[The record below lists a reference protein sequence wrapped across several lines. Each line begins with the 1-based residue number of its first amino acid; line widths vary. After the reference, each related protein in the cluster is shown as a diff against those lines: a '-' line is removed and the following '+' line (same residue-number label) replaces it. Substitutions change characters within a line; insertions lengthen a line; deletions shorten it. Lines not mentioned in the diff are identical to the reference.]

1 MLDFAKRKI
10 CANQLTNI
18 MKGIAALAPTLLL
31 TLILTSCMS
40 DGYTDTAAGKSDTY
54 INLNVS
60 TPTAQARANATA
72 NPAGTSGKL
81 GQNETNPSPDTEEKI
96 TSIRVWAFNSGS
108 DKATATPIGFKSET
122 NLSAQ
127 GSHNVSMMITRKNAE
142 TLRKSKIDLYILLN
156 AESEGVLD
164 GKNCIK
170 MTRADLEKLVIKNQF
185 GITAEGTAQTT
196 VVPQA
201 GLPISRV
208 IKELDVTD
216 NIKDNATDAALHSI
230 NIPLIR
236 AVSKLHFFFTRKKV
250 KDKDKNTEGVEVT
263 KIEVNVN
270 VIPTQ
275 SSVFPTATTD
285 ANKETEGLTGDLTSL
300 SYLSQKMTFGS
311 VATKD
316 IGPVSDPTSYIRK
329 PGQTADA
336 YITQLSGVTT
346 ECHLSYLRETDKE
359 LTGTI
364 YYKLNK
370 SGAVKQ
376 TPFSISKAY
385 RNHEMVVYGYFLGDE
400 ESTLTLKYYV
410 AGWTDKGT
418 TNIEFN

>member
-1 MLDFAKRKI
+1 MFDFAKRKI
-10 CANQLTNI
+10 CANQLTSI

-60 TPTAQARANATA
+60 TPTAQARANAPA
-72 NPAGTSGKL
+72 KPAGTSGKL
-81 GQNETNPSPDTEEKI
+81 GLNETNPSPDTEEKI
-96 TSIRVWAFNSGS
+96 TSIRVWAFKSGS

-142 TLRKSKIDLYILLN
+142 TLAKIDLYILLN
-156 AESEGVLD
+156 AESVGVLD
-164 GKNCIK
+164 GKDCIK
-170 MTRADLEKLVIKNQF
+170 MTRAELEKLVIKNQF
-185 GITAEGTAQTT
+185 GIAEGTAQTT
-196 VVPQA
+196 VVPPA

-208 IKELDVTD
+208 IKELDVTN
-216 NIKDNATDAALHSI
+216 NIKDNATEAAQHSI

-236 AVSKLHFFFTRKKV
+236 AVSKLHFFFTRKNV
-250 KDKDKNTEGVEVT
+250 KDTEGVEVT
-263 KIEVNVN
+263 KIEVNEN

-285 ANKETEGLTGDLTSL
+285 ANKETEGLTGNLTSL
-300 SYLSQKMTFGS
+300 TYLSQKMTFGS
-311 VATKD
+311 VATGNIK
-316 IGPVSDPTSYIRK
+316 PVTDPTSYIRK
-329 PGQTADA
+329 PGQTADD
-336 YITQLSGVTT
+336 YITKLREATT
-346 ECHLSYLRETDKE
+346 ECHLSYLRETGKE

-364 YYKLNK
+364 YFKLNK

-376 TPFSISKAY
+376 ATFSISNAY
-385 RNHEMVVYGYFLGDE
+385 RNHEMVVYGYFLGDK

-410 AGWTDKGT
+410 ADWNVKDA
-418 TNIEFN
+418 TNITFY

>member
-1 MLDFAKRKI
+1 MFDFAKRKI
-10 CANQLTNI
+10 CANQLTSM
-18 MKGIAALAPTLLL
+18 MKRIAALAPTLLL

-40 DGYTDTAAGKSDTY
+40 DDYTDTAAGKSDTY

-60 TPTAQARANATA
+60 TPTAQARANAPA
-72 NPAGTSGKL
+72 KPAGTGGKL
-81 GQNETNPSPDTEEKI
+81 GLEETYPSPDTEENI
-96 TSIRVWAFNSGS
+96 TSIRVWAFKSGS
-108 DKATATPIGFKSET
+108 DRETATPIGFKSET
-122 NLSAQ
+122 NLSVK

-142 TLRKSKIDLYILLN
+142 NLGKIDLYILLN

-164 GKNCIK
+164 GKDCIK
-170 MTRADLEKLVIKNQF
+170 MTRAELENLVIKNHF
-185 GITAEGTAQTT
+185 GITADSTAQTT

-236 AVSKLHFFFTRKKV
+236 AVSKLHFFFTRKDV
-250 KDKDKNTEGVEVT
+250 KDTEGVEVT
-263 KIEVNVN
+263 RIEVNEN

-300 SYLSQKMTFGS
+300 SYLSRKIKFGS
-311 VATKD
+311 VATENIK
-316 IGPVSDPTSYIRK
+316 PVSDPESYIRK
-329 PGQTADA
+329 PGQTAED
-336 YITQLSGVTT
+336 YITQLRRATA
-346 ECHLSYLRETDKE
+346 ECHLSYLRETGKE

-370 SGAVKQ
+370 SGAVKH
-376 TPFSISKAY
+376 TLFSIPKAY
-385 RNHEMVVYGYFLGDE
+385 RNHEMVVYGYFLGDQ
-400 ESTLTLKYYV
+400 ESTLTLNYYV
-410 AGWTDKGT
+410 ADWNEKKA

>member
-1 MLDFAKRKI
+1 MFDFAKRKI
-10 CANQLTNI
+10 CANQLTSI

-60 TPTAQARANATA
+60 TPTAQARAKAPA

-81 GQNETNPSPDTEEKI
+81 GQDETNPSPDTEEKI
-96 TSIRVWAFNSGS
+96 TSIRVWAFKSS
-108 DKATATPIGFKSET
+108 TDKATATPIGFKSET
-122 NLSAQ
+122 NLSAK

-142 TLRKSKIDLYILLN
+142 TLGKIDLYILLN

-164 GKNCIK
+164 GKDCIK
-170 MTRADLEKLVIKNQF
+170 MTRADLEALVIKNKF
-185 GITAEGTAQTT
+185 GIADGTAQTT
-196 VVPQA
+196 VVPDA

-208 IKELDVTD
+208 IKELDVTN
-216 NIKDNATDAALHSI
+216 NIKDNATEAAQHSI

-236 AVSKLHFFFTRKKV
+236 AVSKLHFFFTRKNV
-250 KDKDKNTEGVEVT
+250 KDTECVEVT
-263 KIEVNVN
+263 KIEVNEN

-285 ANKETEGLTGDLTSL
+285 ANKETDGLTGDLTSL
-300 SYLSQKMTFGS
+300 TYLNEKMTFRG
-311 VATKD
+311 VATGD
-316 IGPVSDPTSYIRK
+316 IKPVADPTSYIRK
-329 PGQTADA
+329 SQPAEE
-336 YITQLSGVTT
+336 YITKLREATT
-346 ECHLSYLRETDKE
+346 ECHLSYLRETGNK

-364 YYKLNK
+364 YFKLNK
-370 SGAVKQ
+370 SGAEKQ
-376 TPFSISKAY
+376 ATFSISDAH
-385 RNHEMVVYGYFLGDE
+385 RNHEMVVYGYFLGDK

-410 AGWTDKGT
+410 ANWNEKGA

>member
-1 MLDFAKRKI
+1 MFDFAKRKI
-10 CANQLTNI
+10 CANQLTSM

-40 DGYTDTAAGKSDTY
+40 DDYTDTTAGKSDTY

-60 TPTAQARANATA
+60 TPTAQARANAPA
-72 NPAGTSGKL
+72 KPAGTSGKL
-81 GQNETNPSPDTEEKI
+81 GLEETYPSPNTEEKI
-96 TSIRVWAFNSGS
+96 TSIRVWAFKSGT
-108 DKATATPIGFKSET
+108 DRATATPIGFKSET

-127 GSHNVSMMITRKNAE
+127 GFHKVSMMITRKNAE
-142 TLRKSKIDLYILLN
+142 NLYKIDLYILLN

-164 GKNCIK
+164 GKDCIK
-170 MTRADLEKLVIKNQF
+170 MTRAELENLVIKNQF
-185 GITAEGTAQTT
+185 GIAADSTAQTT

-208 IKELDVTD
+208 IQDLDVTD
-216 NIKDNATDAALHSI
+216 NIRDNATDAALHSI

-236 AVSKLHFFFTRKKV
+236 AVSKLHFFFTRKDV
-250 KDKDKNTEGVEVT
+250 KDTEGVVVT
-263 KIEVNVN
+263 KIEVNEN

-285 ANKETEGLTGDLTSL
+285 ANKVTEGLTGDLTSL
-300 SYLSQKMTFGS
+300 SYLSRKIKFGS
-311 VATKD
+311 VATENIK
-316 IGPVSDPTSYIRK
+316 PVPDPTSYIRK
-329 PGQTADA
+329 SGQTAED
-336 YITQLSGVTT
+336 YITQLRRATT
-346 ECHLSYLRETDKE
+346 ECHLSYLRETGKE

-385 RNHEMVVYGYFLGDE
+385 RNHEMVVYGYFLGDQ
-400 ESTLTLKYYV
+400 ESTLTLNYNVEDWIAK
-410 AGWTDKGT
+410 DT
-418 TNIEFN
+418 TKIEFN

>member
-60 TPTAQARANATA
+60 TPTAQARANAPA
-72 NPAGTSGKL
+72 NTAGTSGTL
-81 GQNETNPSPDTEEKI
+81 GQDETNPSPDTEEKI
-96 TSIRVWAFNSGS
+96 TSIRVWAFKSGP
-108 DKATATPIGFKSET
+108 DKETATPIGFKSET
-122 NLSAQ
+122 NLSAK

-142 TLRKSKIDLYILLN
+142 TLGKIDLYILLN

-164 GKNCIK
+164 GKDCIK
-170 MTRADLEKLVIKNQF
+170 MTRADLEKLVIKDHF
-185 GITAEGTAQTT
+185 GIAEGTAQTT
-196 VVPQA
+196 EVPQA

-208 IKELDVTD
+208 IKELDVTK
-216 NIKDNATDAALHSI
+216 NIKDNATEAALHSI
-230 NIPLIR
+230 HIPLIR
-236 AVSKLHFFFTRKKV
+236 AVSKLHFFFTRKDV
-250 KDKDKNTEGVEVT
+250 KDTEGVEVT
-263 KIEVNVN
+263 NIEVNEGIV
-270 VIPTQ
+270 PTQ
-275 SSVFPTATTD
+275 SSVFPTATTY
-285 ANKETEGLTGDLTSL
+285 ANKETEGLTGNLTSL
-300 SYLSQKMTFGS
+300 TYLNENEKKMTFGG
-311 VATKD
+311 VATRD
-316 IGPVSDPTSYIRK
+316 IKPVPDPTSYIRNSD
-329 PGQTADA
+329 QTAED
-336 YITQLSGVTT
+336 YITKLRKATT
-346 ECHLSYLRETDKE
+346 ECHLSYLRETGKE

-364 YYKLNK
+364 YFKLSKN
-370 SGAVKQ
+370 GAEKHK
-376 TPFSISKAY
+376 TFSISKAY

-410 AGWTDKGT
+410 ANWNEKGA

>member
-60 TPTAQARANATA
+60 TPTAQARANAPA
-72 NPAGTSGKL
+72 KPAGTSGTP
-81 GQNETNPSPDTEEKI
+81 GQDETNPSPDTEEKI
-96 TSIRVWAFNSGS
+96 TSIRVWAFRSGS
-108 DKATATPIGFKSET
+108 DRATATPIGFKSET
-122 NLSAQ
+122 NLSVK

-142 TLRKSKIDLYILLN
+142 NLGKIDLYILLN

-164 GKNCIK
+164 GTDCIK
-170 MTRADLEKLVIKNQF
+170 MTRAELEALVIKNNF
-185 GITAEGTAQTT
+185 GIANGTAKTT
-196 VVPQA
+196 EVPQA

-263 KIEVNVN
+263 KIEVNEN

-329 PGQTADA
+329 PGQTAEA
-336 YITQLSGVTT
+336 YITQLRGVTT

-385 RNHEMVVYGYFLGDE
+385 RNHEMVVYGYFLGDK

-410 AGWTDKGT
+410 ADWNVKDATDIT
-418 TNIEFN
+418 FN

>member
-1 MLDFAKRKI
+1 MFDFAKRKI
-10 CANQLTNI
+10 CANQLI
-18 MKGIAALAPTLLL
+18 SMMKGIAALAPTLLL

-40 DGYTDTAAGKSDTY
+40 DDYTDAAAGKSDTY

-60 TPTAQARANATA
+60 TPTAQARANAPA
-72 NPAGTSGKL
+72 KPAGTSGKL
-81 GQNETNPSPDTEEKI
+81 GLEETYPSPNTEEKI
-96 TSIRVWAFNSGS
+96 TSIRVWAFKS
-108 DKATATPIGFKSET
+108 DTDRETATPIGFKSET
-122 NLSAQ
+122 NLSVK
-127 GSHNVSMMITRKNAE
+127 GSHKVSMMITRKNAE
-142 TLRKSKIDLYILLN
+142 NLGKIDLYILLN

-164 GKNCIK
+164 GRNCIK
-170 MTRADLEKLVIKNQF
+170 MTRADLENLVIKNQF

-208 IKELDVTD
+208 IKELDVTN

-236 AVSKLHFFFTRKKV
+236 AVSKLHFFFTRKNV
-250 KDKDKNTEGVEVT
+250 KDTEGVEVT
-263 KIEVNVN
+263 KIEVNEN

-285 ANKETEGLTGDLTSL
+285 DNKETEGLTGDLTSL
-300 SYLSQKMTFGS
+300 TYLSQKMTFGS

-329 PGQTADA
+329 PGQTAEA
-336 YITQLSGVTT
+336 YITQLRGVTT

-385 RNHEMVVYGYFLGDE
+385 RNHEMVVYGYFLGDGDK

-410 AGWTDKGT
+410 ADWNEKTATD
-418 TNIEFN
+418 IVFD

>member
-1 MLDFAKRKI
+1 MFDFAKRKI
-10 CANQLTNI
+10 CANQLTSI

-60 TPTAQARANATA
+60 TPTAQASAKAPA

-81 GQNETNPSPDTEEKI
+81 GQDETNPSPDTEEKI
-96 TSIRVWAFNSGS
+96 TSIRVWAFKSS
-108 DKATATPIGFKSET
+108 TDKATATPIGFKSET
-122 NLSAQ
+122 NLSAK

-142 TLRKSKIDLYILLN
+142 TLGKIDLYILLN

-164 GKNCIK
+164 GKDCIK
-170 MTRADLEKLVIKNQF
+170 MTRADLEALVIKNKF
-185 GITAEGTAQTT
+185 GIADGTAQTT
-196 VVPQA
+196 VVPDA

-208 IKELDVTD
+208 IKELDVTN
-216 NIKDNATDAALHSI
+216 NIKDNATEAAQHSI

-236 AVSKLHFFFTRKKV
+236 AVSKLHFFFTRKNV
-250 KDKDKNTEGVEVT
+250 KDTECVEVT
-263 KIEVNVN
+263 KIEVNEN

-285 ANKETEGLTGDLTSL
+285 ANKETDGLTGDLTSL
-300 SYLSQKMTFGS
+300 TYLNEKMTFRG
-311 VATKD
+311 VATGD
-316 IGPVSDPTSYIRK
+316 IKPVADPTSYIRK
-329 PGQTADA
+329 SQPAEE
-336 YITQLSGVTT
+336 YITKLREATT
-346 ECHLSYLRETDKE
+346 ECHLSYLRETGNK

-364 YYKLNK
+364 YFKLNK
-370 SGAVKQ
+370 SGAEKQ
-376 TPFSISKAY
+376 ATFSISDAH
-385 RNHEMVVYGYFLGDE
+385 RNHEMVVYGYFLGDK

-410 AGWTDKGT
+410 ANWNEKGA

>member
-1 MLDFAKRKI
+1 MFDFAKRKI
-10 CANQLTNI
+10 GANQLI
-18 MKGIAALAPTLLL
+18 SMMKGIAALAPTLLL

-40 DGYTDTAAGKSDTY
+40 DDYTDTAAGKSDTY

-60 TPTAQARANATA
+60 TPTAQARANAPA
-72 NPAGTSGKL
+72 KPAGTSGKL
-81 GQNETNPSPDTEEKI
+81 GLEETYPSPNTEEKI
-96 TSIRVWAFNSGS
+96 TSIRVWAFKS
-108 DKATATPIGFKSET
+108 DTDRATATPIGFKSET
-122 NLSAQ
+122 NLTAQ
-127 GSHNVSMMITRKNAE
+127 GSHKVSMMITRKNAE
-142 TLRKSKIDLYILLN
+142 NLDKIDLYILLN

-164 GKNCIK
+164 GKDCIK

-185 GITAEGTAQTT
+185 GITAEGTAQTR

-208 IKELDVTD
+208 IKELDVTN

-250 KDKDKNTEGVEVT
+250 KDTEGVVVT
-263 KIEVNVN
+263 RIEVNEN

-346 ECHLSYLRETDKE
+346 ECHLSYLRETGKE

-364 YYKLNK
+364 YYKLDK
-370 SGAVKQ
+370 SGAEKQ
-376 TPFSISKAY
+376 TPFSIPKAY

-400 ESTLTLKYYV
+400 KSTLTLNYYV
-410 AGWTDKGT
+410 ADWNEKKATD
-418 TNIEFN
+418 IVFD

>member
-60 TPTAQARANATA
+60 TPTAQARANAPA
-72 NPAGTSGKL
+72 NTAGTSGTP
-81 GQNETNPSPDTEEKI
+81 GQDETNPSPNTEEKI
-96 TSIRVWAFNSGS
+96 TSIRVWAFKS
-108 DKATATPIGFKSET
+108 DSEKETATPIGFKSET

-127 GSHNVSMMITRKNAE
+127 GSHNVSMMITRKNAKN
-142 TLRKSKIDLYILLN
+142 LDKIDLYILLN
-156 AESEGVLD
+156 AESEGVLE
-164 GKNCIK
+164 GKDCIK
-170 MTRADLEKLVIKNQF
+170 MTREDLEALVIKNNF
-185 GITAEGTAQTT
+185 GIANGTAQTT
-196 VVPQA
+196 VVPDA

-208 IKELDVTD
+208 IKELDVTN
-216 NIKDNATDAALHSI
+216 NIKDNATDAALNSI

-236 AVSKLHFFFTRKKV
+236 AVSKLHFFFTRKDV
-250 KDKDKNTEGVEVT
+250 KDTEGVEVT
-263 KIEVNVN
+263 KIEVNEN

-285 ANKETEGLTGDLTSL
+285 AKKETDGLTGNLTSL
-300 SYLSQKMTFGS
+300 TYLNEKMTFGG
-311 VATKD
+311 VATGD
-316 IGPVSDPTSYIRK
+316 IKPVPDPKSYIRK
-329 PGQTADA
+329 PDQTAED
-336 YITQLSGVTT
+336 YITKLRKATT
-346 ECHLSYLRETDKE
+346 ECHLSYLRETGEE

-364 YYKLNK
+364 YFKLNK
-370 SGAVKQ
+370 SGAEKHK
-376 TPFSISKAY
+376 TFSISKAY

-410 AGWTDKGT
+410 ADWNVKDA
-418 TNIEFN
+418 TNITFN

>member
-1 MLDFAKRKI
+1 MFDFAKRKI
-10 CANQLTNI
+10 CANQLTSI

-60 TPTAQARANATA
+60 TPTAQARANAPA
-72 NPAGTSGKL
+72 KPAGTSGKL
-81 GQNETNPSPDTEEKI
+81 GQNETNPSPDTEAKI
-96 TSIRVWAFNSGS
+96 TSIRVWAFKSGP

-142 TLRKSKIDLYILLN
+142 TLGKIDLYILLN
-156 AESEGVLD
+156 AESVGVLD
-164 GKNCIK
+164 GKDCIK
-170 MTRADLEKLVIKNQF
+170 MTRAELEALVIKNQF
-185 GITAEGTAQTT
+185 GIAEGKAQTT

-208 IKELDVTD
+208 IKELDVTN
-216 NIKDNATDAALHSI
+216 NIKDNATEAAQHSI

-236 AVSKLHFFFTRKKV
+236 AVSKLHFFFTRKNV
-250 KDKDKNTEGVEVT
+250 KDTEGVEVT
-263 KIEVNVN
+263 KIEVNEN

-285 ANKETEGLTGDLTSL
+285 AKKETEGLTGNLTSL
-300 SYLSQKMTFGS
+300 TYLSQKMTFGS
-311 VATKD
+311 VATGNIK
-316 IGPVSDPTSYIRK
+316 PVTDPTSYIRK
-329 PGQTADA
+329 PGQNADD
-336 YITQLSGVTT
+336 YITKLREATT
-346 ECHLSYLRETDKE
+346 ECHLSYLRETGEK

-364 YYKLNK
+364 YFKLNK
-370 SGAVKQ
+370 SGAEKQ
-376 TPFSISKAY
+376 ATFSISNAY
-385 RNHEMVVYGYFLGDE
+385 RNHEMVVYGYFLGDK

-410 AGWTDKGT
+410 ANWDEKKA

>member
-1 MLDFAKRKI
+1 MFDFAKRKI

-60 TPTAQARANATA
+60 TPTAQARANAPA
-72 NPAGTSGKL
+72 NPAGTSGTP
-81 GQNETNPSPDTEEKI
+81 GQDETNPSPDTEEKI
-96 TSIRVWAFNSGS
+96 TSIRVWAFRSGS
-108 DKATATPIGFKSET
+108 DRATATPIGFKSET
-122 NLSAQ
+122 NLSVK

-142 TLRKSKIDLYILLN
+142 TLGKIDLYILLN

-164 GKNCIK
+164 GKDCIK
-170 MTRADLEKLVIKNQF
+170 MTRAELEALVIKNNF
-185 GITAEGTAQTT
+185 GIANGTAQTI
-196 VVPQA
+196 VVPDA

-236 AVSKLHFFFTRKKV
+236 AVSKLHFFFTRKDV
-250 KDKDKNTEGVEVT
+250 KDTEGVEVT
-263 KIEVNVN
+263 KIEVNKGIV
-270 VIPTQ
+270 PTQ

-285 ANKETEGLTGDLTSL
+285 ANKETDGLTGDLTSL
-300 SYLSQKMTFGS
+300 TYFKEKMTFGR
-311 VATKD
+311 VATGD
-316 IGPVSDPTSYIRK
+316 IKPVENPTNYIRK
-329 PGQTADA
+329 PDQTAED
-336 YITQLSGVTT
+336 YITNLRAATT
-346 ECHLSYLRETDKE
+346 ECYLSYLRETGKK

-364 YYKLNK
+364 YFKLNK
-370 SGAVKQ
+370 SGAVKHA
-376 TPFSISKAY
+376 TFSISNAY
-385 RNHEMVVYGYFLGDE
+385 RNHEMVVYGYFLGDK

-410 AGWTDKGT
+410 ADWNVKDA

>member
-60 TPTAQARANATA
+60 TPTAQARANAPA
-72 NPAGTSGKL
+72 NTAGTSGTL
-81 GQNETNPSPDTEEKI
+81 GQAETNPSPDTEKKI
-96 TSIRVWAFNSGS
+96 TSIRVWAFKSGS
-108 DKATATPIGFKSET
+108 DRATATPIGFKSET

-142 TLRKSKIDLYILLN
+142 NLSKIDLYILLN

-164 GKNCIK
+164 GKDCIK
-170 MTRADLEKLVIKNQF
+170 MTRAELEALVIQNNF
-185 GITAEGTAQTT
+185 GIANGTAQTT
-196 VVPQA
+196 EVPQA

-208 IKELDVTD
+208 IKELDVTK
-216 NIKDNATDAALHSI
+216 NIKDNATEAAQHSI
-230 NIPLIR
+230 HIPLIR
-236 AVSKLHFFFTRKKV
+236 AVSKLHFFFTRKDV
-250 KDKDKNTEGVEVT
+250 KDTEGVEVT
-263 KIEVNVN
+263 NIEVNEN

-285 ANKETEGLTGDLTSL
+285 AQKETEGLTGNLTSL
-300 SYLSQKMTFGS
+300 TYLNEKMTFGG
-311 VATKD
+311 VATGD
-316 IGPVSDPTSYIRK
+316 IKPVADPTSYIRMSQPAEK
-329 PGQTADA
+329 
-336 YITQLSGVTT
+336 YITNLRAATT
-346 ECHLSYLRETDKE
+346 ECHLSYLRETDKK

-364 YYKLNK
+364 SFKLNK
-370 SGAVKQ
+370 SGAEKQ
-376 TPFSISKAY
+376 ATFSIPNAY
-385 RNHEMVVYGYFLGDE
+385 RNHEMVVYGYFLGDK

-410 AGWTDKGT
+410 ADWNVKDT
-418 TNIEFN
+418 TNITFN

>member
-1 MLDFAKRKI
+1 MFDFAKRKI
-10 CANQLTNI
+10 GANQLTSM

-40 DGYTDTAAGKSDTY
+40 DDYTDTAAGKSDTY

-60 TPTAQARANATA
+60 TPTAQARANAPA
-72 NPAGTSGKL
+72 KPAGTSGKL
-81 GQNETNPSPDTEEKI
+81 GLEETYPSPNTEEKI
-96 TSIRVWAFNSGS
+96 TSIRVWAFRSGS
-108 DKATATPIGFKSET
+108 DRETATPIGFKSET

-127 GSHNVSMMITRKNAE
+127 GSHKVSMMITRKNAE
-142 TLRKSKIDLYILLN
+142 NLDKIDLYILLN

-164 GKNCIK
+164 GRDCIK
-170 MTRADLEKLVIKNQF
+170 MTRAELENLVIKNQF
-185 GITAEGTAQTT
+185 GIAEGTAQTT
-196 VVPQA
+196 RVPQA

-236 AVSKLHFFFTRKKV
+236 AVSKLHFFFTRRKV
-250 KDKDKNTEGVEVT
+250 NDKDKNTEGVEVT
-263 KIEVNVN
+263 KIEVNEN

-300 SYLSQKMTFGS
+300 SYLNQKMTFGS

-316 IGPVSDPTSYIRK
+316 IGPVPDPTSYIRK
-329 PGQTADA
+329 PGQTAEA
-336 YITQLSGVTT
+336 YITQLRGVTT
-346 ECHLSYLRETDKE
+346 ECHLSYLRETGKE

-385 RNHEMVVYGYFLGDE
+385 RNHEMVVYGYFLGNGDK
-400 ESTLTLKYYV
+400 ESTLTLNYYV
-410 AGWTDKGT
+410 ADWNEKKATD
-418 TNIEFN
+418 IVFD

>member
-1 MLDFAKRKI
+1 MFDFAKRKI
-10 CANQLTNI
+10 CANQLTSI

-60 TPTAQARANATA
+60 TPTAQARANAPA
-72 NPAGTSGKL
+72 KPAGTSGKL
-81 GQNETNPSPDTEEKI
+81 GQNETNPSPDTEAKI
-96 TSIRVWAFNSGS
+96 TSIRVWAFKSGP

-127 GSHNVSMMITRKNAE
+127 GSRNVSMMITRKNAE
-142 TLRKSKIDLYILLN
+142 TLGKIDLYILLN
-156 AESEGVLD
+156 AESVGVLD
-164 GKNCIK
+164 GKDCIK
-170 MTRADLEKLVIKNQF
+170 MTRAELEALVIKNQF
-185 GITAEGTAQTT
+185 GIAEGKAQTT

-208 IKELDVTD
+208 IKELDVTN
-216 NIKDNATDAALHSI
+216 NIKDNATEAAQHSI

-236 AVSKLHFFFTRKKV
+236 AVSKLHFFFTRKNV
-250 KDKDKNTEGVEVT
+250 KDTEGVEVT
-263 KIEVNVN
+263 KIEVNEN

-285 ANKETEGLTGDLTSL
+285 ANKETEGLTGNLTSL
-300 SYLSQKMTFGS
+300 TYLSQKMTFGS
-311 VATKD
+311 VATRD
-316 IGPVSDPTSYIRK
+316 IKPVTDPTSYIRK
-329 PGQTADA
+329 TQTAED
-336 YITQLSGVTT
+336 YITKLRGATT
-346 ECHLSYLRETDKE
+346 ECHLSYLRETGKE

-364 YYKLNK
+364 YFKLNK

-376 TPFSISKAY
+376 ATFSISNAY
-385 RNHEMVVYGYFLGDE
+385 RNHEMVVYGYFLGDQ

-410 AGWTDKGT
+410 ADWNVKDA
-418 TNIEFN
+418 TNITFN

>member
-1 MLDFAKRKI
+1 MFDFAKRKI
-10 CANQLTNI
+10 GANQLI
-18 MKGIAALAPTLLL
+18 SMMKGIAALAPTLLL

-40 DGYTDTAAGKSDTY
+40 DDYTDTAAGKSDTY

-60 TPTAQARANATA
+60 TPTAQARANAPA
-72 NPAGTSGKL
+72 KPAGTSGKL
-81 GQNETNPSPDTEEKI
+81 GLEETYPSPNTEEKI
-96 TSIRVWAFNSGS
+96 TSIRVWAFKSDT

-122 NLSAQ
+122 NLTAQ
-127 GSHNVSMMITRKNAE
+127 GSHKVSMMITRKNAE
-142 TLRKSKIDLYILLN
+142 TLGKIDLYILLN

-164 GKNCIK
+164 GKDCIK
-170 MTRADLEKLVIKNQF
+170 MTREDLENLVIKNQF
-185 GITAEGTAQTT
+185 GITAEGTAQTR

-208 IKELDVTD
+208 IKELDVTK
-216 NIKDNATDAALHSI
+216 NIKDNATEAAQHSI
-230 NIPLIR
+230 HIPLIR
-236 AVSKLHFFFTRKKV
+236 AVSKLHFFFTRKDV
-250 KDKDKNTEGVEVT
+250 KDTEGVEVT
-263 KIEVNVN
+263 KIEVNEN

-329 PGQTADA
+329 PDQTADA
-336 YITQLSGVTT
+336 YITQLRGVTT
-346 ECHLSYLRETDKE
+346 ECYLSYLRETDKD

-370 SGAVKQ
+370 SGAVKH

-385 RNHEMVVYGYFLGDE
+385 RNHEMVVYGYFLGDGDK

-410 AGWTDKGT
+410 ADWNEKTATD
-418 TNIEFN
+418 IVFD

>member
-1 MLDFAKRKI
+1 MFDFAKRKT
-10 CANQLTNI
+10 CANQLTSI

-60 TPTAQARANATA
+60 TPTAQARAKAPA

-81 GQNETNPSPDTEEKI
+81 GQDETNPSPDTEEKI
-96 TSIRVWAFNSGS
+96 TSIRVWAFKSDT

-122 NLSAQ
+122 NLSAK

-142 TLRKSKIDLYILLN
+142 TLGKIDLYILLN

-170 MTRADLEKLVIKNQF
+170 MTRADLEALVIKNKF
-185 GITAEGTAQTT
+185 GIADGTAQTT
-196 VVPQA
+196 VVPDA

-208 IKELDVTD
+208 IKELDVTN
-216 NIKDNATDAALHSI
+216 NIKDNATEAAQHSI

-236 AVSKLHFFFTRKKV
+236 AVSKLHFFFTRKNV
-250 KDKDKNTEGVEVT
+250 KDTEGVEVT
-263 KIEVNVN
+263 KIEVNEGIV
-270 VIPTQ
+270 PTQ

-285 ANKETEGLTGDLTSL
+285 AKKETDGLTGNLTSL
-300 SYLSQKMTFGS
+300 TYLNEKMTFGR
-311 VATKD
+311 VATED
-316 IGPVSDPTSYIRK
+316 IKPVADPTSYIRK
-329 PGQTADA
+329 SQPAEE
-336 YITQLSGVTT
+336 YIKKLREATT
-346 ECHLSYLRETDKE
+346 ECYLSYLRETGEE

-364 YYKLNK
+364 YFKLSKN
-370 SGAVKQ
+370 GAEKHK
-376 TPFSISKAY
+376 TFSISKAY

-400 ESTLTLKYYV
+400 ESTLTLNYYV
-410 AGWTDKGT
+410 AGWDVKKD
-418 TNIEFN
+418 TNITFN